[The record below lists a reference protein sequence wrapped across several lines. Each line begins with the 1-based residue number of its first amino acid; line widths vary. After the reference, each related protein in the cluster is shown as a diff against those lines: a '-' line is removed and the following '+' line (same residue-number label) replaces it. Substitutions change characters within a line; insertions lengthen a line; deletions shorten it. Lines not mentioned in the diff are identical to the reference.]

1 MNKYTHIQNIFLH
14 NQKKKKAIGTNTL
27 KNEFNY
33 QNTIG
38 NQPKH

>member
-14 NQKKKKAIGTNTL
+14 NQKRKKLLIPTL

>member
-14 NQKKKKAIGTNTL
+14 NQNKKKAIDTNT
-27 KNEFNY
+27 NEFNY